1 MHEDGKRDA
10 FDKLV
15 AGLNTEDRNIMLSKL
30 NANKTQTVK
39 FVNTEVYEQKED
51 TRLSLRLKNESVFYK
66 FLLWL
71 RSLFSKEKI
80 EELYSEDLIAK
91 IAKSVDREFPH
102 LIHHQQNVLDSIFY
116 ERLKALKDC
125 ADFFKPY
132 FALIEDSLGDF
143 YVFLSSF
150 VTPQIADEINSKAD
164 PFTLPFSKVP
174 SNEVKKDLVIKMDK
188 VLKDMAPTTKNSLY
202 TAISSTNWL
211 MQFTKLPFLHFLSQF
226 TNISGDAYTCPYSNA
241 RNDFIHFAKVFTNVL
256 TVENNVLEAI
266 FLFSQRKNITDNAQ
280 EKDIDKAVN
289 EFLSKT
295 NMHFSTIQMFISGVP
310 IVKLGKIINRDVTW
324 SPENMEGAEAWF
336 PSFRNQWHKIIDIRW
351 NDWQRERKKSM
362 LSDDLKNDFMLDG
375 FPVMQYKP
383 WELLWTRVPFSC
395 ELTGGFLSWFA
406 LEKFPKIIPDL
417 NTLMMEGVFV
427 NNENRNEYS
436 EALSEFIA
444 CNNQMQ
450 DLLHRLSEEGEY
462 GQKFI
467 EFSESKVRSFQTQN
481 QIDSMMSTTESE
493 IRDVLKRFC
502 KTCRTIE
509 LIFHG
514 IFDDEKDGVHET
526 LQNYSTIKG
535 SHNRQYRENL
545 GKIRKILKSATFYIA
560 ELEPIDNATMNE

>member
-1 MHEDGKRDA
+1 MHADGKRDA
-10 FDKLV
+10 FDRLV

-39 FVNTEVYEQKED
+39 FVNTEVYEPKDD
-51 TRLSLRLKNESVFYK
+51 TRLSLRLKNESVFYR
-66 FLLWL
+66 FFLWL
-71 RSLFSKEKI
+71 RSLFSKEKP
-80 EELYSEDLIAK
+80 EELYSEDLISK
-91 IAKSVDREFPH
+91 IARSVDRDFPH
-102 LIHHQQNVLDSIFY
+102 LIHHQQSVLDSIFY
-116 ERLKALKDC
+116 ERLKALKES

-150 VTPQIADEINSKAD
+150 VTPQIADEINSNAD

-174 SNEVKKDLVIKMDK
+174 SNEVKKDLIIKMDK
-188 VLKDMAPTTKNSLY
+188 ILKEMAPTTKNSLY
-202 TAISSTNWL
+202 AAISSTNWL

-226 TNISGDAYTCPYSNA
+226 TNITGDAYTCPYSNA
-241 RNDFIHFAKVFTNVL
+241 RNDYIYFAKVFTNVL

-266 FLFSQRKNITDNAQ
+266 FLFSQRKNITDNTQ
-280 EKDIDKAVN
+280 EKDIDKAVY

-295 NMHFSTIQMFISGVP
+295 NMHFSTIQMFISGIP
-310 IVKLGKIINRDVTW
+310 IVKIGKIINRDVAW

-362 LSDDLKNDFMLDG
+362 LADDLRNDFMLDG
-375 FPVMQYKP
+375 FPVMKFKP
-383 WELLWTRVPFSC
+383 WDLLWTRVPFSC

-406 LEKFPKIIPDL
+406 SEKFPKIIPDL

-436 EALSEFIA
+436 EALSGFIA

-450 DLLHRLSEEGEY
+450 DLLQRLSEDGEY

-467 EFSESKVRSFQTQN
+467 EFSESKVRSFQIQN

-535 SHNRQYRENL
+535 PHNRQYRENL

>member
-1 MHEDGKRDA
+1 MHADGKRDA
-10 FDKLV
+10 FDRLV

-39 FVNTEVYEQKED
+39 FVNTEVYEPKDD
-51 TRLSLRLKNESVFYK
+51 TRLSLRLKNESVFYR
-66 FLLWL
+66 FFLWL
-71 RSLFSKEKI
+71 RSLFSKEKP
-80 EELYSEDLIAK
+80 EELYSEDLISK
-91 IAKSVDREFPH
+91 IARSVDRDFPH
-102 LIHHQQNVLDSIFY
+102 LIHHQQSVLDSIFY
-116 ERLKALKDC
+116 ERLKALKES

-143 YVFLSSF
+143 YVFLCSF
-150 VTPQIADEINSKAD
+150 VTPQIADEINSNAD

-174 SNEVKKDLVIKMDK
+174 SNEVKKDLIIKMDK
-188 VLKDMAPTTKNSLY
+188 ILKEMAPTTKNSLY
-202 TAISSTNWL
+202 AAISSTNWL

-226 TNISGDAYTCPYSNA
+226 TNITGDAYTCPYSNA
-241 RNDFIHFAKVFTNVL
+241 RNDYIYFAKVFTNVL

-266 FLFSQRKNITDNAQ
+266 FLFSQRKNITDNTQ
-280 EKDIDKAVN
+280 EKDIDKAVY

-295 NMHFSTIQMFISGVP
+295 NMHFSTIQMFISGIP
-310 IVKLGKIINRDVTW
+310 IVKIGKIINRDVAW

-362 LSDDLKNDFMLDG
+362 LADDLRNDFMLDG
-375 FPVMQYKP
+375 FPVMKFKP
-383 WELLWTRVPFSC
+383 WDLLWTRVPFSC

-436 EALSEFIA
+436 EALSGFIA

-450 DLLHRLSEEGEY
+450 DLLQRLSEDGEY

-467 EFSESKVRSFQTQN
+467 EFSESKVRSFQIQN

-514 IFDDEKDGVHET
+514 IFDDDKDGVHET

-535 SHNRQYRENL
+535 PHNRQYRENL

>member
-132 FALIEDSLGDF
+132 FALIEDSIGDF

-406 LEKFPKIIPDL
+406 LEKFPKIITDL

>member
-132 FALIEDSLGDF
+132 FALIEDSIGDF

-241 RNDFIHFAKVFTNVL
+241 RNDFVHFAKVFTNVL

-375 FPVMQYKP
+375 CPVMQYKP

>member
-132 FALIEDSLGDF
+132 FTLIEDSLGDF

-266 FLFSQRKNITDNAQ
+266 FLFSQRKNITDNTQ

>member
-132 FALIEDSLGDF
+132 FALIEDSIGDF

-324 SPENMEGAEAWF
+324 SPENMEGTEAWF

-535 SHNRQYRENL
+535 PHNRQYRENL

>member
-1 MHEDGKRDA
+1 MHADGKRDA
-10 FDKLV
+10 FDRLV

-39 FVNTEVYEQKED
+39 FVNTEVYEPKDD
-51 TRLSLRLKNESVFYK
+51 TRLSLRLKNESVFYR
-66 FLLWL
+66 FFLWL
-71 RSLFSKEKI
+71 RSLFSKEKP
-80 EELYSEDLIAK
+80 EELYSEDLISK
-91 IAKSVDREFPH
+91 IARSVDRDFPH
-102 LIHHQQNVLDSIFY
+102 LIHHQQSVLDSIFY
-116 ERLKALKDC
+116 ERLKALKES

-150 VTPQIADEINSKAD
+150 VTPQIADEINSNAD

-174 SNEVKKDLVIKMDK
+174 SNEVKKDLIIKMDK
-188 VLKDMAPTTKNSLY
+188 ILKEMAPTTKNSLY
-202 TAISSTNWL
+202 VAISSTNWL

-226 TNISGDAYTCPYSNA
+226 TNITGDAYTCPYSNA
-241 RNDFIHFAKVFTNVL
+241 RNDYIYFAKVFTNVL

-266 FLFSQRKNITDNAQ
+266 FLFSQRKNITDNTQ
-280 EKDIDKAVN
+280 EKDIDKAVY

-295 NMHFSTIQMFISGVP
+295 NMHFSTIQMFISGIP
-310 IVKLGKIINRDVTW
+310 IVKIGKIINRDVAW

-362 LSDDLKNDFMLDG
+362 LADDLRNDFMLDG
-375 FPVMQYKP
+375 FPVMKFKP
-383 WELLWTRVPFSC
+383 WDLLWTRVPFSC

-450 DLLHRLSEEGEY
+450 DLLQRLSEDGEY

-467 EFSESKVRSFQTQN
+467 EFSESKVRSFQIQN

-514 IFDDEKDGVHET
+514 IFDDDKDGVHET

-535 SHNRQYRENL
+535 PHNRQYRENL

>member
-1 MHEDGKRDA
+1 M
-10 FDKLV
+10 
-15 AGLNTEDRNIMLSKL
+15 
-30 NANKTQTVK
+30 
-39 FVNTEVYEQKED
+39 
-51 TRLSLRLKNESVFYK
+51 
-66 FLLWL
+66 
-71 RSLFSKEKI
+71 
-80 EELYSEDLIAK
+80 
-91 IAKSVDREFPH
+91 
-102 LIHHQQNVLDSIFY
+102 
-116 ERLKALKDC
+116 
-125 ADFFKPY
+125 
-132 FALIEDSLGDF
+132 IEDSLGDF

-174 SNEVKKDLVIKMDK
+174 SNKVKKDLVIKMDK

-535 SHNRQYRENL
+535 PHNRQYRENL

>member
-132 FALIEDSLGDF
+132 FALIEDSIGDF

-514 IFDDEKDGVHET
+514 IFDDDKDGVHET

-535 SHNRQYRENL
+535 PHNRQYRENL

>member
-39 FVNTEVYEQKED
+39 FVNTEVYEQKDD

-132 FALIEDSLGDF
+132 FALIEDSIGDF

-188 VLKDMAPTTKNSLY
+188 ILKEMAPTTKNSLY
-202 TAISSTNWL
+202 AAISSTNWL

-241 RNDFIHFAKVFTNVL
+241 RNDYIYFAKVFTNVL

-450 DLLHRLSEEGEY
+450 DLLHRLSEDGEY

-535 SHNRQYRENL
+535 PHNRQYRENL

>member
-132 FALIEDSLGDF
+132 FALIEDSIGDF

-535 SHNRQYRENL
+535 PHNRQYRENL

>member
-102 LIHHQQNVLDSIFY
+102 LIHHQQNILDSIFY

-132 FALIEDSLGDF
+132 FALIEDSIGDF

-514 IFDDEKDGVHET
+514 IFDDDKDGVHET

-535 SHNRQYRENL
+535 PHNRQYRENL

>member
-132 FALIEDSLGDF
+132 FSLIEDSIGDF

-266 FLFSQRKNITDNAQ
+266 FLFSQRKNITDNTQ
-280 EKDIDKAVN
+280 EKDIDKAVY

-295 NMHFSTIQMFISGVP
+295 NMHFSTIQMFISGIP
-310 IVKLGKIINRDVTW
+310 IVKIGKIINRDVAW

-362 LSDDLKNDFMLDG
+362 LADDLRNDFMLDG
-375 FPVMQYKP
+375 FPVMKFKP
-383 WELLWTRVPFSC
+383 WDLLWTRVPFSC

-535 SHNRQYRENL
+535 PHNRQYRENL

>member
-132 FALIEDSLGDF
+132 FTLIEDSLGDF

-406 LEKFPKIIPDL
+406 L
-417 NTLMMEGVFV
+417 
-427 NNENRNEYS
+427 
-436 EALSEFIA
+436 
-444 CNNQMQ
+444 
-450 DLLHRLSEEGEY
+450 
-462 GQKFI
+462 
-467 EFSESKVRSFQTQN
+467 
-481 QIDSMMSTTESE
+481 
-493 IRDVLKRFC
+493 
-502 KTCRTIE
+502 
-509 LIFHG
+509 
-514 IFDDEKDGVHET
+514 
-526 LQNYSTIKG
+526 
-535 SHNRQYRENL
+535 
-545 GKIRKILKSATFYIA
+545 
-560 ELEPIDNATMNE
+560 

>member
-132 FALIEDSLGDF
+132 FALIEDSIGDF

-188 VLKDMAPTTKNSLY
+188 VLKDMAPATKNSLY

-266 FLFSQRKNITDNAQ
+266 FLFSQRKNITDNTQ

-289 EFLSKT
+289 DFLSKT

-535 SHNRQYRENL
+535 PHNRQYRENL

>member
-80 EELYSEDLIAK
+80 EELYSEDLITK

-132 FALIEDSLGDF
+132 FALIEDSIGDF

>member
-132 FALIEDSLGDF
+132 FALIEDSIGDF

-188 VLKDMAPTTKNSLY
+188 VLKDMAPATKNSLY

-535 SHNRQYRENL
+535 PHNRQYRENL

>member
-1 MHEDGKRDA
+1 MHADGKRDA
-10 FDKLV
+10 FDRLV

-39 FVNTEVYEQKED
+39 FVNTEVYEPKDD
-51 TRLSLRLKNESVFYK
+51 TRLSLRLKNESVFYR
-66 FLLWL
+66 FFLWL
-71 RSLFSKEKI
+71 RSLFSKEKP
-80 EELYSEDLIAK
+80 EELYSEDLISK
-91 IAKSVDREFPH
+91 IARSVDRDFPH
-102 LIHHQQNVLDSIFY
+102 LIHHQQSVLDSIFY
-116 ERLKALKDC
+116 ERLKALKES

-150 VTPQIADEINSKAD
+150 VTPQIADEINSNAD

-174 SNEVKKDLVIKMDK
+174 SNEVKKDLIIKIDK
-188 VLKDMAPTTKNSLY
+188 ILKEMAPTTKNSLY
-202 TAISSTNWL
+202 AAISSTNWL

-226 TNISGDAYTCPYSNA
+226 TNITGDAYTCPYSNA
-241 RNDFIHFAKVFTNVL
+241 RNDYIYFAKVFTNVL

-266 FLFSQRKNITDNAQ
+266 FLFSQRKNITDNTQ
-280 EKDIDKAVN
+280 EKDIDKAVY

-295 NMHFSTIQMFISGVP
+295 NMHFSTIQMFISGIP
-310 IVKLGKIINRDVTW
+310 IVKIGKIINRDVAW

-362 LSDDLKNDFMLDG
+362 LADDLRNDFMLDG
-375 FPVMQYKP
+375 FPVMKFKP
-383 WELLWTRVPFSC
+383 WDLLWTRVPFSC

-436 EALSEFIA
+436 EALSGFIA

-450 DLLHRLSEEGEY
+450 DLLQRLSEDGEY

-467 EFSESKVRSFQTQN
+467 EFSESKVRSFQIQN

-514 IFDDEKDGVHET
+514 IFDDDKDGVHET

-535 SHNRQYRENL
+535 PHNRQYRENL

>member
-132 FALIEDSLGDF
+132 FALIEDSIGDF

-202 TAISSTNWL
+202 AAISSTNWL

-535 SHNRQYRENL
+535 PHNRQYRENL

>member
-132 FALIEDSLGDF
+132 FALIEDSIGDF

-450 DLLHRLSEEGEY
+450 DLLHRLSEDGEY

-535 SHNRQYRENL
+535 PHNRQYRENL

>member
-535 SHNRQYRENL
+535 PHNRQYRENL

>member
-39 FVNTEVYEQKED
+39 FVNTEVYEQKDD

-132 FALIEDSLGDF
+132 FALIEDSIGDF

-535 SHNRQYRENL
+535 PHNRQYRENL
-545 GKIRKILKSATFYIA
+545 
-560 ELEPIDNATMNE
+560 

>member
-80 EELYSEDLIAK
+80 EELYSEDLITK

-132 FALIEDSLGDF
+132 FALIEDSIGDF

-202 TAISSTNWL
+202 AAISSTNWL

-535 SHNRQYRENL
+535 PHNRQYRENL

>member
-132 FALIEDSLGDF
+132 FSLIEDSIGDF

-266 FLFSQRKNITDNAQ
+266 FLFSQRKNITDNTQ

-289 EFLSKT
+289 DFLSKT

-436 EALSEFIA
+436 EALSEFVA

-535 SHNRQYRENL
+535 PHNRQYRENL

>member
-66 FLLWL
+66 LLLWL

-132 FALIEDSLGDF
+132 FALIEDSIGDF

-150 VTPQIADEINSKAD
+150 VAPQIADEINSKAD

>member
-51 TRLSLRLKNESVFYK
+51 TRLSLRLKNESIFYK

-132 FALIEDSLGDF
+132 FSLIEDSIGDF

-375 FPVMQYKP
+375 FPVIQYKP

-535 SHNRQYRENL
+535 PHNRQYRENL

>member
-132 FALIEDSLGDF
+132 FTLIEDSLGDF

-535 SHNRQYRENL
+535 PHNRQYRENL

>member
-132 FALIEDSLGDF
+132 FSLIEDSIGDF

-202 TAISSTNWL
+202 AAVSSTNWL

-535 SHNRQYRENL
+535 PHNRQYRENL

>member
-1 MHEDGKRDA
+1 MHADGKRDA
-10 FDKLV
+10 FDRLV

-39 FVNTEVYEQKED
+39 FVNTEVYEPKDD
-51 TRLSLRLKNESVFYK
+51 TRLSLRLKNESVFYR
-66 FLLWL
+66 FFLWL
-71 RSLFSKEKI
+71 RSLFSKEKP
-80 EELYSEDLIAK
+80 EELYSEDLISK
-91 IAKSVDREFPH
+91 IARSVDRDFPH
-102 LIHHQQNVLDSIFY
+102 LIHHQQSVLDSIFY
-116 ERLKALKDC
+116 ERLKALKES

-406 LEKFPKIIPDL
+406 SEKFPKIIPDL

-436 EALSEFIA
+436 EALSGFIA

-450 DLLHRLSEEGEY
+450 DLLQRLSEDGEY

-467 EFSESKVRSFQTQN
+467 EFSESKVRSFQIQN

-535 SHNRQYRENL
+535 PHNRQYRENL

>member
-132 FALIEDSLGDF
+132 FSLIEDSIGDF

-535 SHNRQYRENL
+535 PHNRQYRENL

>member
-39 FVNTEVYEQKED
+39 FVNTEVYEQKDD

-71 RSLFSKEKI
+71 RALFSKEKI

-132 FALIEDSLGDF
+132 FTLIEDSIGDF

-535 SHNRQYRENL
+535 PHNRQYRENL

>member
-132 FALIEDSLGDF
+132 FSLIEDSIGDF

-174 SNEVKKDLVIKMDK
+174 SNEIKKDLVIKMDK
-188 VLKDMAPTTKNSLY
+188 VLKDMAPATKNSLY

-289 EFLSKT
+289 DFLSKT

-535 SHNRQYRENL
+535 PHNRQYRENL

>member
-132 FALIEDSLGDF
+132 FALIEDSIGDF

-202 TAISSTNWL
+202 AAISSTNWL

-266 FLFSQRKNITDNAQ
+266 FLFSQRKNITDNTQ

-535 SHNRQYRENL
+535 PHNRLYRENL